1 MLVTIRQVYKNPTV
15 ILLRNITGT
24 NLGTKTKLI
33 DEKNFGN

>member
-15 ILLRNITGT
+15 ILLRNITGP

-33 DEKNFGN
+33 DEKSFGN